1 MVKIVTDTTA
11 YFNEEET
18 YDIKQVPLYVKSE
31 KGQYRERI
39 DISDDEFYKRLI
51 AGEKFE
57 TSQPSPQDFIS
68 VYEPILKNGDEIVSI
83 HISSELSGTVNSA
96 NAAKT
101 ILNTDKITVIDS
113 KSASVN
119 LLTKVLLAYNL
130 ANAGASR
137 EAIKDA
143 VDKAYERTFGFFLP
157 MDIKFLENGGR
168 VSHFQGMISNA
179 LKLYFIV
186 HLNEG
191 RIDFLKLGRTKKGS
205 VEELIKTVEDLKN
218 RFNRF
223 ERIDTVYGANIEE
236 GESFRDRV
244 EKEFWQK
251 TKKYRIGPVLGSHLG
266 PEFLG
271 IAVVAIQN

>member
-11 YFNEEET
+11 YFNEEEEA

-31 KGQYRERI
+31 KGQFRERV

-51 AGEKFE
+51 AGETFE

-68 VYEPILKNGDEIVSI
+68 VYKPILENGDEIVSI

-130 ANAGASR
+130 ANAGSSR
-137 EAIKDA
+137 GVIKDA

-157 MDIKFLENGGR
+157 MDIKFLERGGR
-168 VSHFQGMISNA
+168 VNHFQGMISNA

-205 VEELIKTVEDLKN
+205 VEELVKTVKDLKN
-218 RFNRF
+218 QYNGF
-223 ERIDTVYGANIEE
+223 ERIDTVYGANVEE
-236 GESFRDRV
+236 GEIFRERV
-244 EKEFWQK
+244 EKEFGQK

-271 IAVVAIQN
+271 IAVVAK

>member
-1 MVKIVTDTTA
+1 VVKIVTDTTA
-11 YFNEEET
+11 YFNEEEEA

-31 KGQYRERI
+31 KGQFRERV

-51 AGEKFE
+51 AGETFE

-68 VYEPILKNGDEIVSI
+68 VYKPILENGDEIVSI

-101 ILNTDKITVIDS
+101 ILNTDKVTVIDS

-130 ANAGASR
+130 ANAGSSR
-137 EAIKDA
+137 GVIKDA

-157 MDIKFLENGGR
+157 MDIKFLERGGR
-168 VSHFQGMISNA
+168 VNHFQGMISNA

-205 VEELIKTVEDLKN
+205 VEELIKTVKDLKISIMDLKELIQ
-218 RFNRF
+218 FM
-223 ERIDTVYGANIEE
+223 VQMLKK
-236 GESFRDRV
+236 
-244 EKEFWQK
+244 EK
-251 TKKYRIGPVLGSHLG
+251 
-266 PEFLG
+266 FLG
-271 IAVVAIQN
+271 KELRRNSGKKLKNTGLVLYLALT